1 MSNPNDRQVLIAVMQ
16 ELQNISAN
24 FIMLNKK
31 SKDLQTQVKEFYEQQ
46 SKTEPYDRFCYS

>member
-16 ELQNISAN
+16 ELKNISAN

-31 SKDLQTQVKEFYEQQ
+31 LKDLQTQVKEFYEQRTN
-46 SKTEPYDRFCYS
+46 TEPSA

>member
-31 SKDLQTQVKEFYEQQ
+31 LKDLQTQVKEFYEQQ
-46 SKTEPYDRFCYS
+46 PNTEPSA

>member
-31 SKDLQTQVKEFYEQQ
+31 LKDLQTQVKEFYEQP
-46 SKTEPYDRFCYS
+46 SNTEPFA

>member
-31 SKDLQTQVKEFYEQQ
+31 LKDLQIQVKEFYEQQ
-46 SKTEPYDRFCYS
+46 PNTEPSA

>member
-1 MSNPNDRQVLIAVMQ
+1 MRYKEMNGNTKTVMQ

-31 SKDLQTQVKEFYEQQ
+31 LKDLQTQVKEFYEQQ
-46 SKTEPYDRFCYS
+46 PNTEPSA